1 MKSFL
6 FFALIFL
13 SGGALLSQQVDR
25 DQVVVEIGTGT
36 W

>member
-1 MKSFL
+1 MKKIFPVLAML
-6 FFALIFL
+6 FFTFSLY
-13 SGGALLSQQVDR
+13 SQQVDR